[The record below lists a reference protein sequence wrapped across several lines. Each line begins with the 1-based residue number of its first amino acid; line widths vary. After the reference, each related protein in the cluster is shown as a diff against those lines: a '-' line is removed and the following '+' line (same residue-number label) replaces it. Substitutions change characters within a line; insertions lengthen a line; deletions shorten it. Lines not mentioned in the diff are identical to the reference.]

1 MNYIGANF
9 VITEGYVVI
18 FFKNMSPFIYHTKN
32 VFGEGCYGTTFTVK
46 NLIEECT
53 VDIRL
58 GLGVDIYCH
67 SWYSGNKEKSVTVYI
82 PQNYKRCVYSRYIQ
96 VRDNDGTVI
105 RKPLFRAIADAFIKT
120 NEAIE
125 KDFIEQ
131 CDSNLIADKV
141 TPLRDVTEN
150 INVYFVRGCN
160 LDNCNLTRKTYVKK
174 YIEGISQI
182 KNMEDIF
189 EIAEFIK

>member
-1 MNYIGANF
+1 MNDIGANF

-125 KDFIEQ
+125 KDFIEHI
-131 CDSNLIADKV
+131 L
-141 TPLRDVTEN
+141 
-150 INVYFVRGCN
+150 
-160 LDNCNLTRKTYVKK
+160 KTYKHWK
-174 YIEGISQI
+174 DWIIAILQEKHMS
-182 KNMEDIF
+182 KNTLRVF
-189 EIAEFIK
+189 RRSKTWKTFLRLRNL